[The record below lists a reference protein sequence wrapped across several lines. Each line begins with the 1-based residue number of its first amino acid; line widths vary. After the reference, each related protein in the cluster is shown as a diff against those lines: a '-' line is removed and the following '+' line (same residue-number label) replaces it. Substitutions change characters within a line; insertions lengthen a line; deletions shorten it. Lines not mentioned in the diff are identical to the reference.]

1 MKKIFFCLLLLP
13 FLGFSQPDYKA
24 YDAFLQKY
32 VSAKGSVN
40 YKKIKQNKTEL
51 EMLIKQ
57 FQNASPQKTWSKNE
71 QLAYWLN
78 AYNLFTINL
87 IVNNYPLKKITDLS
101 GGKPW
106 DVKNIKIGGQNYSL
120 NQIENDIIR
129 PTFQDARIHF
139 ALNCAAKSC
148 PPLHNKAFIATTLN
162 TQLEQRTKEF
172 INSKSNI
179 ITKKN
184 LKISK
189 IFDWYGSDFT
199 TKNNTIQ
206 VFFSKYTNVKIEKDA
221 KIEFLEYDWSLNE

>member
-1 MKKIFFCLLLLP
+1 MKKIIFCLLLLP
-13 FLGFSQPDYKA
+13 ILSFAQPDYKA

-32 VSAKGSVN
+32 VSAKGNVN
-40 YKKIKQNKTEL
+40 YKKIKANKSEL
-51 EMLIKQ
+51 EKLVKQ
-57 FQNASPQKTWSKNE
+57 FQGSIPQKTWSKNE
-71 QLAYWLN
+71 QLAYWIN
-78 AYNLFTINL
+78 AYNLFTIKL
-87 IVNNYPLKKITDLS
+87 IVDNYPIKKITDLDN
-101 GGKPW
+101 GKTW
-106 DVKNIKIGGQNYSL
+106 DVKRIKIGGQYYSL
-120 NQIENDIIR
+120 NQIENEIIR

-148 PPLHNKAFIATTLN
+148 PPLYNKAFVAANLE
-162 TQLEQRTKEF
+162 TQLEQRTKTF

-179 ITKKN
+179 LSEKG

-206 VFFSKYTNVKIEKDA
+206 SFFSKYSSLRIQKDA